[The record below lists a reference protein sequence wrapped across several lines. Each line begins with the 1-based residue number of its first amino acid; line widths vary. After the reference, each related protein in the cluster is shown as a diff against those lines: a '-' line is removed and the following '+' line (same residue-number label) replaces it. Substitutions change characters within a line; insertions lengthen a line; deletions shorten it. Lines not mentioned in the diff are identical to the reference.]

1 MKQFA
6 PSVLDKGK
14 QPAMEVPYTDASM
27 DRQTSTL
34 KSQFSD
40 RLEHSYQKELPRIVS
55 HRNSMEDNR
64 SLPSFHTR
72 LRFAAFMKLLLFCL
86 FLPKN

>member
-40 RLEHSYQKELPRIVS
+40 RLEHSYQIEVPRIVS
-55 HRNSMEDNR
+55 HRSTMEDNR

-72 LRFAAFMKLLLFCL
+72 LRFAAVMKITFILFA
-86 FLPKN
+86 FTKN